1 MLLVQIMNI
10 NLCHMKVVIIWKK
23 MIDFFLVIFIL
34 E

>member
-10 NLCHMKVVIIWKK
+10 NLCQVKVVIIWKK